1 MHVYI
6 AHSSIILHINIISY
20 TRDYMKKKI
29 CWYDIFYILTNF
41 TNYYINST
49 KEFIKNKFKL
59 LKIILFSK
67 NLIEIIKLLIIKLFN
82 KLFRYNN
89 ILISTLLSHKTTTVI
104 LQKRNIYLNNKIHI
118 SICKFIKSLI

>member
-1 MHVYI
+1 MHVYV

-20 TRDYMKKKI
+20 TPDYMKKKI
-29 CWYDIFYILTNF
+29 CWHDIFYTILPNF
-41 TNYYINST
+41 INYYINST

-89 ILISTLLSHKTTTVI
+89 ILIPTLLSSYTQDNGYIAKTKYI
-104 LQKRNIYLNNKIHI
+104 FEQ
-118 SICKFIKSLI
+118 